1 MNIGIDVDAVLLDWE
16 KGLLAMAEIFDI
28 EECRGSGKVN
38 DTYFIQDQYDWTTD
52 EKEKFKNKYFLR
64 LSEESNIMPGA
75 IEVIHRL
82 QKRGHKVI
90 IISTRG
96 TETEEMINIVANK
109 FKENNL
115 TFDKYFWKEHN
126 KLKVCK
132 EENIDIMIDDSPSTC
147 TKMQENK
154 IRTIYFRGLRG
165 KKLNEDEY
173 LKEVNNWGQIYRILK
188 EV

>member
-82 QKRGHKVI
+82 QKMGHKVI

-109 FKENNL
+109 FKENN
-115 TFDKYFWKEHN
+115 

-132 EENIDIMIDDSPSTC
+132 EEKIDIMIDDSPSTC
-147 TKMQENK
+147 TKMQANK
-154 IRTIYFRGLRG
+154 IRAIYFRGIRG
-165 KKLNEDEY
+165 PKIAEDKY